1 MGCPI
6 HIWLPLMGAAA
17 PFARVA
23 RDRFR
28 AMRPG
33 RPSRGLHTEA
43 AKAPREMKRWAPV
56 GQQPAEQ
63 AEPRS

>member
-28 AMRPG
+28 AMRPA
-33 RPSRGLHTEA
+33 RRLHTETA
-43 AKAPREMKRWAPV
+43 DAPREMKRWAPV
-56 GQQPAEQ
+56 GQPPAEQ
-63 AEPRS
+63 AEPGS

>member
-23 RDRFR
+23 RDKFR
-28 AMRPG
+28 AMRPS
-33 RPSRGLHTEA
+33 RPMHAQADE
-43 AKAPREMKRWAPV
+43 APRELKRWAPV
-56 GQQPAEQ
+56 GQQPT
-63 AEPRS
+63 EPTEVNS

>member
-23 RDRFR
+23 RDKFR
-28 AMRPG
+28 AVRP
-33 RPSRGLHTEA
+33 RRAPLA
-43 AKAPREMKRWAPV
+43 AAAPPEIKRWAPV
-56 GQQPAEQ
+56 GQQPAEPTEVTT
-63 AEPRS
+63 ANT

>member
-23 RDRFR
+23 RDKFR
-28 AMRPG
+28 SIRP
-33 RPSRGLHTEA
+33 RREAVPTE
-43 AKAPREMKRWAPV
+43 PREIKRWAPV
-56 GQQPAEQ
+56 GQPSESTEAN
-63 AEPRS
+63 S

>member
-28 AMRPG
+28 AMRP
-33 RPSRGLHTEA
+33 SRQLHTEPE
-43 AKAPREMKRWAPV
+43 APREMKRWAPV